1 MSSKKKF
8 EFSDLPEDWKEVI
21 IGMMNEGAA
30 IKEVLREFSMP
41 YTAHEKFLK
50 ESEEYREAIRLGET
64 LSEGWWLK
72 EGRTN
77 LPNKQFNNTLW
88 VMNMNNRFGWKDGG
102 KKQKKPKAGSKRDE
116 EEVITKYKQ
125 EDKDGDSNRKVQ
137 H

>member
-50 ESEEYREAIRLGET
+50 ESEEYREAIRLGDIIR
-64 LSEGWWLK
+64 GVVAQ
-72 EGRTN
+72 GRE
-77 LPNKQFNNTLW
+77 NK
-88 VMNMNNRFGWKDGG
+88 
-102 KKQKKPKAGSKRDE
+102 S
-116 EEVITKYKQ
+116 
-125 EDKDGDSNRKVQ
+125 S
-137 H
+137 